1 MFRTVPFNIREN
13 AERGREVLEKALEFA
28 AEQPFN
34 PLGRVSGALSSFRVD
49 VADKETAYDIFA
61 ELPGFY
67 KEQITVSYDDNNYL
81 KIKAERP
88 ETDMNTKYLCRERR
102 SGSFERTFV
111 IDGIDKENVN
121 VSYENGILHIV
132 LPKVQAKDNRTIFD
146 ID

>member
-67 KEQITVSYDDNNYL
+67 KERLPSLMTIT
-81 KIKAERP
+81 
-88 ETDMNTKYLCRERR
+88 TT
-102 SGSFERTFV
+102 
-111 IDGIDKENVN
+111 
-121 VSYENGILHIV
+121 
-132 LPKVQAKDNRTIFD
+132 
-146 ID
+146 